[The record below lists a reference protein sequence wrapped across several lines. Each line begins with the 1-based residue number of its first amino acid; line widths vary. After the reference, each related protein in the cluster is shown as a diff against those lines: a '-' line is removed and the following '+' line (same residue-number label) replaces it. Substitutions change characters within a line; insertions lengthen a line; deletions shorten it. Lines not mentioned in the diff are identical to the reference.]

1 MASKLNL
8 NVVICVLL
16 VVILIVS
23 ILGMERSIKAA
34 PYSLHILDAVVE
46 EEDSTNFNESFYG
59 RTRRGTRFQR
69 GTLKQRMKK
78 FTDDQKAEK
87 KAKRA
92 ARKAKIDDRRSRFNK
107 EIKP

>member
-1 MASKLNL
+1 MASKLDL

-46 EEDSTNFNESFYG
+46 EEDSTNFNESFYSRKHKKPNNG
-59 RTRRGTRFQR
+59 
-69 GTLKQRMKK
+69 LKVYKHQNIKK
-78 FTDDQKAEK
+78 K
-87 KAKRA
+87 K
-92 ARKAKIDDRRSRFNK
+92 
-107 EIKP
+107 